1 MDFPNSD
8 FWNYSTQIWTLP
20 DVEKICLALQDN
32 FDTDTNIL
40 LYCCWVGDKNL
51 NLSDDDLQTLLDTI
65 QPWQTIIKPLRESR
79 KLMQQQSIAMPS
91 NLKDQTISNMND
103 MELNAEHMAQLAL
116 EKALKLKNI
125 ASCAQKPG
133 VNTGEKTE
141 AQDAEINGI
150 GCSLVNIK
158 TYLSTLDSLTSADEI
173 MPQISQLLTAIFQ
186 DEEAVQMAMM
196 G

>member
-1 MDFPNSD
+1 MDFPNSEL
-8 FWNYSTQIWTLP
+8 WNYSTQIWTLP
-20 DVEKICLALQDN
+20 EVEKICLALQDN
-32 FDTDTNIL
+32 FDININIL

-51 NLSDDDLQTLLDTI
+51 NLSDDDLQSLLDTI

-79 KLMQQQSIAMPS
+79 KLMQQQSIAIRPD
-91 NLKDQTISNMND
+91 LKDQTISNMNE

-125 ASCAQKPG
+125 TSCAQQD
-133 VNTGEKTE
+133 E

-158 TYLSTLDSLTSADEI
+158 SYLSTLDSLTSADEI